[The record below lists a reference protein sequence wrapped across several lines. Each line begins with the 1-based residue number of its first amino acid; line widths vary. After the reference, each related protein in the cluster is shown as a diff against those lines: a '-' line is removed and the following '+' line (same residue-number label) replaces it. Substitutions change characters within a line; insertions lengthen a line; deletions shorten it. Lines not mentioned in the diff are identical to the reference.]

1 MSPGKRKILP
11 FVTPSTREAGV
22 VGRVHRDG
30 SITFRG
36 HTYATIKDVPPECQ
50 VFRADVEAYTQWRHL
65 YRAVAPQSRQG
76 R

>member
-1 MSPGKRKILP
+1 MIHQRRILP
-11 FVTPSTREAGV
+11 FADPARKEDAV

-36 HTYATIKDVPPECQ
+36 KRYTTIKDVPSQCLSLRP
-50 VFRADVEAYTQWRHL
+50 DVETHVQWRKL
-65 YRAVAPQSRQG
+65 YRAVDPKAKRG

>member
-1 MSPGKRKILP
+1 MSFGKRKVLP
-11 FVTPSTREAGV
+11 FLISSQPGAGA

-50 VFRADVEAYTQWRHL
+50 ALRADVEAYKQWRRL
-65 YRAVAPQSRQG
+65 YRAVAPRSR
-76 R
+76 

>member
-1 MSPGKRKILP
+1 MIHRNRILP
-11 FVTPSTREAGV
+11 FADPSSKQDGM

-36 HTYATIKDVPPECQ
+36 TTYTTIRDVPSQCLSLRP
-50 VFRADVEAYTQWRHL
+50 DVETHVQWRQL
-65 YRAVAPQSRQG
+65 YRAVAPEARRG

>member
-1 MSPGKRKILP
+1 MIRHSRILP
-11 FVTPSTREAGV
+11 FADPSSKREGV

-36 HTYATIKDVPPECQ
+36 TTYTTIKDVPSQCLSL
-50 VFRADVEAYTQWRHL
+50 RADVETQVQWRQL
-65 YRAVAPQSRQG
+65 YRAVAPESRRG

>member
-1 MSPGKRKILP
+1 MIHRKRILP
-11 FVTPSTREAGV
+11 FTDPSRKEDGV

-36 HTYATIKDVPPECQ
+36 KRYTTIKDVPSQCLSLRPDMETH
-50 VFRADVEAYTQWRHL
+50 VQWRKL
-65 YRAVAPQSRQG
+65 YRAVAPESRRG

>member
-1 MSPGKRKILP
+1 MIQHRRILP
-11 FVTPSTREAGV
+11 FADPAGKEESQ

-36 HTYATIKDVPPECQ
+36 KTYPTIKDLPSQCLGLRP
-50 VFRADVEAYTQWRHL
+50 DVETHVQWRKL
-65 YRAVAPQSRQG
+65 YRAVAPEARRG